1 MSVAFTREEDLE
13 ATAADLPDRPVSP
26 HANLVT
32 PEGRLVI
39 TCAMGARRSDGLR
52 ITGFVVTPAAAAHRN
67 WPKLHDVLARCV
79 LKSQR

>member
-1 MSVAFTREEDLE
+1 MEVREVAVYETVQE
-13 ATAADLPDRPVSP
+13 AKLAGARTHRGD
-26 HANLVT
+26 LVT

-67 WPKLHDVLARCV
+67 WQKIHDVLARCV
-79 LKSQR
+79 AKSNQ